1 MDEMIK
7 KHLEAKGETIEHDV
21 LALLNNIID
30 NIEYNLNA
38 FKHNMNTSSHPAT
51 LVYTQ
56 ICEFLHET
64 QALCPEVGQ
73 LLAELKVLD
82 CVYHSMLDAGRDKE
96 NKKAN
101 EKLEAIMKGE

>member
-1 MDEMIK
+1 MDELIE
-7 KHLEAKGETIEHDV
+7 KHLKAKGETIEHDV

-38 FKHNMNTSSHPAT
+38 FKHNMNTSHPAK

-73 LLAELKVLD
+73 LLAELKVLG
-82 CVYHSMLDAGRDKE
+82 CVYNSMLDAKRDKKNE
-96 NKKAN
+96 KAN

>member
-1 MDEMIK
+1 MDEQFK
-7 KHLEAKGETIEHDV
+7 KHLKTKGDVLEREV

-38 FKHNMNTSSHPAT
+38 FRHNMNTSHPAT

-73 LLAELKVLD
+73 LLAELKVLG
-82 CVYHSMLDAGRDKE
+82 CVYHSMLDAERDKE